1 MRSLYFL
8 VYFCCIFSTCF
19 SSKDG
24 ERSSNTALPSEFV
37 DRLIEP
43 ELIYTNMSFRWV
55 PYCEIL
61 ASRNRI
67 SIWEAT
73 SLTAYNTLLGG
84 CPEDKWATITEKTI
98 RDKDGSW
105 AVKLNGPRGWAF
117 DTVSK
122 NSTLVDRE
130 ITVINGIDMV
140 VVGLVQVSFMELLR
154 GLMGGMNIYNPRDV
168 LRRSIYIF
176 YAGSP
181 IFFLESP
188 TKETYV
194 MQSYGQMY
202 FNVTKDNL
210 PTLGTKFEK
219 MPAGW
224 TYNYVESLSLDLP
237 LKAINDVGVI
247 VNDEFLDVYSQCDR
261 QLLHRA
267 IGKGNKVVVQT
278 FHLPPVHMEL

>member
-1 MRSLYFL
+1 MRSLLFL
-8 VYFCCIFSTCF
+8 ASCCCVFFYCF
-19 SSKDG
+19 SSDVDG
-24 ERSSNTALPSEFV
+24 TTQFG

-43 ELIYTNMSFRWV
+43 EDISNERGSFRWV
-55 PYCEIL
+55 RYCEIL

-84 CPEDKWATITEKTI
+84 CPEDKWATITHKTI

-105 AVKLNGPRGWAF
+105 AVKLNGPRAWAF
-117 DTVSK
+117 DTLTK

-140 VVGLVQVSFMELLR
+140 VVGLVQISFQELLR
-154 GLMGGMNIYNPRDV
+154 GIMGGMNIYNPRDV
-168 LRRSIYIF
+168 FRRTIYIF

-210 PTLGTKFEK
+210 PTLGSELKK

-247 VNDEFLDVYSQCDR
+247 VNDEFYDVYSQCDR

-278 FHLPPVHMEL
+278 FNKPSQHVEL